1 MRFLDRM
8 GMLLKADAHG
18 VMDQLEER
26 SLLIK
31 QNLREAELELDRKRA
46 QAETMDEEARRV
58 SDGLRAGRAK
68 VAELDRDVELA
79 LTEGKDDLAR
89 FAVRRLLP
97 RQQTVRTLEARLAE
111 LDERRRELRELLERQ
126 ESELAELKARARSR
140 IAEEQRGEAES
151 GCDERVVA
159 DEEIELEL
167 LRRRRAAQHGATEAG
182 R

>member
-31 QNLREAELELDRKRA
+31 QSLREAEIELDRKRA
-46 QAETMDEEARRV
+46 QAETMDEEARNV
-58 SDGLRAGRAK
+58 SDALRAGRGEIAS
-68 VAELDRDVELA
+68 LDNDVELA
-79 LTEGKDDLAR
+79 LAEGNEELAR

-97 RQQTVRTLEARLAE
+97 RRQAVAALEMRLAE
-111 LDERRRELRELLERQ
+111 LEETRARLREILEQQ
-126 ESELAELKARARSR
+126 ESQLAELKSRARAR
-140 IAEEQRGEAES
+140 IAEERQGEQHP
-151 GCDERVVA
+151 CWDEGAVA

-167 LRRRRAAQHGATEAG
+167 LRRRTGAERGTTEAG

>member
-1 MRFLDRM
+1 M

-46 QAETMDEEARRV
+46 QVETMDEEARRI
-58 SDGLRAGRAK
+58 SDALRAGRAQIE
-68 VAELDRDVELA
+68 ALDRDVELA
-79 LTEGKDDLAR
+79 LAEGKEELAR

-97 RQQTVRTLEARLAE
+97 RQQSVRAFEARLVE
-111 LDERRRELRELLERQ
+111 LDEERARLRETLEQQ
-126 ESELAELKARARSR
+126 ESQLADLKARARVR
-140 IAEEQRGEAES
+140 IAEERSADASASYDEGAVAE
-151 GCDERVVA
+151 
-159 DEEIELEL
+159 EEIELEL
-167 LRRRRAAQHGATEAG
+167 LRRRTSSYAGGQEAG